1 MAVRSDAAPPAL
13 RNLAEPKIDQSAYV
27 HSFSN
32 LIGDVRIGA
41 NATIAPGTSIRADE
55 GNPFFIGQ
63 RSTVQDG
70 VMIHGLEQGR
80 VVGDDGNSY
89 SVWIGNNTSITHM
102 ALIYGPAYVGD
113 DCFIGF
119 RSTVFNARI
128 GNGCIV
134 MMHALVQ
141 DVEVPP
147 GKYVPSGAIITT
159 QQQADRLPEV
169 SERDRAFA
177 SYIVGSA
184 SKTSSQTISSINS
197 QTISSQSAAVPSRD
211 AAQSTTDVKAGSS
224 ATENGSIMNG
234 EVVNH
239 VRQLLAQGYRIG
251 SEHANKRQFQISSWK
266 SCAPIQATSESA
278 VLAELQSCLAEHS
291 GEYVRLIGIDTKN
304 KKRVLEAI
312 IQRPG
317 DQPASVS
324 GGSSYSA
331 PSHSSS
337 SYSSG
342 SNYSSAS
349 NGNGHSGGGLDPA
362 VVAQIRQILS
372 KGGRIGTEHADKRQF
387 QTSSWKTCAPIQTSN
402 ESAVM
407 TELQR
412 CLSEHNGEYVRLI
425 GIDTQN
431 KRRMLETIIQRP
443 DGKPVVQAGSHVA
456 PTHHRAP
463 VHHQAPVHHSSA
475 GSASGDAAD
484 QISQLLAQGAV
495 IGLEFA
501 DERRFKYGSWNSAP
515 PIQAGSAQSAIA
527 ALNSF
532 LNEHRD
538 HYVRLVG
545 IDPKQKK
552 RIAESVIHRP
562 GKAHASNG
570 NGHSNSAAS
579 EPPMYN
585 SPSSYKTEPPLYT
598 PSNNGNGRLSSDTV
612 EQIRQFVRQG
622 YKIGVEFA
630 DLRRYKTSSWQT
642 ATSIQTSRD
651 AEAILQVESA
661 IANYPGQYV
670 RLVGTDPKAKR
681 RVAELVIQKP
691 GK

>member
-70 VMIHGLEQGR
+70 VMIHGLAQGR

-102 ALIYGPAYVGD
+102 ALIHGPAYVGD

-134 MMHALVQ
+134 MMHALIQ

-147 GKYVPSGAIITT
+147 GKYVPSGAVITT

-177 SYIVGSA
+177 SYIVGTA
-184 SKTSSQTISSINS
+184 SKTSS
-197 QTISSQSAAVPSRD
+197 QTISSQSAAVPGRD

-251 SEHANKRQFQISSWK
+251 SEHADKRQFQTSSWK
-266 SCAPIQATSESA
+266 SCAPIQATNESA

-317 DQPASVS
+317 DQPVS
-324 GGSSYSA
+324 FSGGGSSYSA
-331 PSHSSS
+331 PSYSSGYSGS
-337 SYSSG
+337 SYSSV
-342 SNYSSAS
+342 S
-349 NGNGHSGGGLDPA
+349 NGNGHSSGGLDPA

-387 QTSSWKTCAPIQTSN
+387 QTSSWKSCAPIQTTS
-402 ESAVM
+402 ESGVIA
-407 TELQR
+407 ELQR
-412 CLSEHNGEYVRLI
+412 CLSEHSGEYVRLI

-431 KRRMLETIIQRP
+431 KRRMLEAIIQRP
-443 DGKPVVQAGSHVA
+443 DGKPVAQPASRVS
-456 PTHHRAP
+456 
-463 VHHQAPVHHSSA
+463 HHQAPAQHHSGGA
-475 GSASGDAAD
+475 PASGDVAD
-484 QISQLLAQGAV
+484 QINQLLAQGAV

-501 DERRFKYGSWNSAP
+501 DERRYKYGSWNSAP
-515 PIQAGSAQSAIA
+515 TIQASSASQAMA

-532 LNEHRD
+532 LNEHQN

-545 IDPKQKK
+545 VDPRQKK
-552 RIAESVIHRP
+552 RIAEIVIHRP
-562 GKAHASNG
+562 GKNHASHG
-570 NGHSNSAAS
+570 NGDYGSSSAAS
-579 EPPMYN
+579 EPPMY
-585 SPSSYKTEPPLYT
+585 SEPARYKSEPPLYT
-598 PSNNGNGRLSSDTV
+598 PSSNGNGRLSSDTV
-612 EQIRQFVRQG
+612 NQIRQFVRQG

-630 DLRRYKTSSWQT
+630 DQRRYKTSSWQT
-642 ATSIQTSRD
+642 ATSIQTNRD

-670 RLVGTDPKAKR
+670 RLIGIDPNAKR
-681 RVAELVIQKP
+681 RVAEMVIQQP

>member
-1 MAVRSDAAPPAL
+1 MAVRSVAAPPAL
-13 RNLAEPKIDQSAYV
+13 RNFAESNIDRSASI
-27 HSFSN
+27 HPFSN

-41 NATIAPGTSIRADE
+41 NAKIAPGTSIRADE
-55 GNPFFIGQ
+55 GKPFYLGS

-70 VMIHGLEQGR
+70 VVIHGLEQGR
-80 VVGDDGNSY
+80 VIGDDKNSY

-102 ALIYGPAYVGD
+102 ALICGPAYVGD

-141 DVEVPP
+141 DVEVLP

-177 SYIVGSA
+177 SYIVGSV
-184 SKTSSQTISSINS
+184 SKP
-197 QTISSQSAAVPSRD
+197 SSQSAAIPVRD
-211 AAQSTTDVKAGSS
+211 AAQSTTDVKADSS

-304 KKRVLEAI
+304 KRRVLEAI
-312 IQRPG
+312 VQRPG
-317 DQPASVS
+317 DQPASFS

-331 PSHSSS
+331 PSHSAQA
-337 SYSSG
+337 SYRPT
-342 SNYSSAS
+342 S
-349 NGNGHSGGGLDPA
+349 NGNGHSSSGLDSV

-372 KGGRIGTEHADKRQF
+372 KGGRVGTEHADKRQF
-387 QTSSWKTCAPIQTSN
+387 QTSSWKSCSPIQTTN
-402 ESAVM
+402 ESAVI

-412 CLSEHNGEYVRLI
+412 CLTEHSGEYVRLI

-443 DGKPVVQAGSHVA
+443 DGKPVVQPGSHV
-456 PTHHRAP
+456 
-463 VHHQAPVHHSSA
+463 VSHHQAPAHHGSS
-475 GSASGDAAD
+475 GSASGDVAD
-484 QISQLLAQGAV
+484 QIGQLLAQGAV

-515 PIQAGSAQSAIA
+515 PIQANSASQAIA
-527 ALNSF
+527 SLDSF
-532 LNEHRD
+532 IREHKD

-545 IDPKQKK
+545 VDPKQKK
-552 RIAESVIHRP
+552 RIAESVIYRP
-562 GKAHASNG
+562 GRATASNG
-570 NGHSNSAAS
+570 NGHSHGTQAS
-579 EPPMYN
+579 EPPMYS
-585 SPSSYKTEPPLYT
+585 SPASYKTEPPLYT
-598 PSNNGNGRLSSDTV
+598 PSSNSNNGHLSSDTV

-630 DLRRYKTSSWQT
+630 DVRRYKTSSWQT
-642 ATSIQTSRD
+642 VTSIQTNRD
-651 AEAILQVESA
+651 AEAISQVEQA

-681 RVAELVIQKP
+681 RVAEVVIQKP

>member
-1 MAVRSDAAPPAL
+1 MAVRSDAAPPTPWS
-13 RNLAEPKIDQSAYV
+13 RNLTEPKIDQSASV

-41 NATIAPGTSIRADE
+41 NVMIAPGTSIRADE
-55 GNPFFIGQ
+55 GSPFFIGS

-80 VVGDDGNSY
+80 VVGDDGDSY
-89 SVWIGNNTSITHM
+89 SVWIGNNTAITHM
-102 ALIYGPAYVGD
+102 AIIHGPAYVGD

-134 MMHALVQ
+134 MMHTLVQ

-147 GKYVPSGAIITT
+147 GKYVPSGAVITT

-177 SYIVGSA
+177 SYIVGTA
-184 SKTSSQTISSINS
+184 SKASSQTISSH
-197 QTISSQSAAVPSRD
+197 AVVPSRS
-211 AAQSTTDVKAGSS
+211 AAKSTTDVKAGSS

-251 SEHANKRQFQISSWK
+251 MEHADKRQFQTSSWK
-266 SCAPIQATSESA
+266 SCAPIQATNESA

-317 DQPASVS
+317 DKPASFS

-331 PSHSSS
+331 PSYSSASS
-337 SYSSG
+337 SYSSAP
-342 SNYSSAS
+342 SYSSAS
-349 NGNGHSGGGLDPA
+349 NGNGHSSGGLDPA

-387 QTSSWKTCAPIQTSN
+387 QTSSWKSCAPIQTTN

-412 CLSEHNGEYVRLI
+412 CLAEHSGEYVRLI

-431 KRRMLETIIQRP
+431 KRRMLEAIIQRP
-443 DGKPVVQAGSHVA
+443 DGKSVAQPTSHVA
-456 PTHHRAP
+456 SHRQPA
-463 VHHQAPVHHSSA
+463 VHHTVDGALA
-475 GSASGDAAD
+475 GGAAE
-484 QISQLLAQGAV
+484 QIQQLLAQGAV
-495 IGLEFA
+495 VGLEFA

-515 PIQAGSAQSAIA
+515 PIQASSASQAIA

-532 LNEHRD
+532 INEHRD
-538 HYVRLVG
+538 HYIRLVG
-545 IDPKQKK
+545 VDPKQKK

-570 NGHSNSAAS
+570 TSSGYSSSAVS
-579 EPPMYN
+579 EPSMYN
-585 SPSSYKTEPPLYT
+585 EPSSYKSQPPLYT
-598 PSNNGNGRLSSDTV
+598 PSSNSNGRLSPDTV
-612 EQIRQFVRQG
+612 EQIRQLVRQG

-630 DLRRYKTSSWQT
+630 DQRRYKTSSWQT
-642 ATSIQTSRD
+642 ATSIQTTRD
-651 AEAILQVESA
+651 AEAILEVEA
-661 IANYPGQYV
+661 VIANYSGLYV
-670 RLVGTDPKAKR
+670 RLIGIDPKAKR
-681 RVAELVIQKP
+681 RVAEMVIQQP

>member
-1 MAVRSDAAPPAL
+1 MAVRSYAAPPTPWSQ
-13 RNLAEPKIDQSAYV
+13 NLIEPKIDESAHV

-41 NATIAPGTSIRADE
+41 NVLIAPGTSIRADE
-55 GNPFFIGQ
+55 GNPFYIGQ
-63 RSTVQDG
+63 NSKVQDG
-70 VMIHGLEQGR
+70 VVIHGLEQGR

-102 ALIYGPAYVGD
+102 ALIHGPAYVGD
-113 DCFIGF
+113 GCFIGF

-128 GNGCIV
+128 GSGCIV

-141 DVEVPP
+141 DVEVPA
-147 GKYVPSGAIITT
+147 GKLVPSGAVITT

-177 SYIVGSA
+177 SYIVGMSSA
-184 SKTSSQTISSINS
+184 SS
-197 QTISSQSAAVPSRD
+197 VPSPRSVASRN
-211 AAQSTTDVKAGSS
+211 AANQSTADVQASSS
-224 ATENGSIMNG
+224 ATENGSTMSG
-234 EVVNH
+234 EVINH

-251 SEHANKRQFQISSWK
+251 MEHADKRQFQTSSWK
-266 SCAPIQATSESA
+266 SCAPIQATNESS
-278 VLAELQSCLAEHS
+278 VLAELQSCLSEHS

-304 KKRVLEAI
+304 KRRVLEAI

-317 DQPASVS
+317 EKPVSLS
-324 GGSSYSA
+324 GGSSGYSA
-331 PSHSSS
+331 PS
-337 SYSSG
+337 YSSK
-342 SNYSSAS
+342 SSS
-349 NGNGHSGGGLDPA
+349 NGNGYSAGGLDPS

-372 KGGRIGTEHADKRQF
+372 RGGRIGTEHADKRQF
-387 QTSSWKTCAPIQTSN
+387 QTSSWKSCAPIQSTQ
-402 ESAVM
+402 ESTVL

-412 CLSEHNGEYVRLI
+412 CLAEHSGEYVRLI

-443 DGKPVVQAGSHVA
+443 DGKPVAQPTSHGSA
-456 PTHHRAP
+456 
-463 VHHQAPVHHSSA
+463 HSSA
-475 GSASGDAAD
+475 PSYSQKGGSSASGDVAD
-484 QISQLLAQGAV
+484 QINQLLAQGAV

-515 PIQAGSAQSAIA
+515 TIQAGSASQAIA
-527 ALNSF
+527 SLNSF
-532 LNEHRD
+532 LNEHQN

-545 IDPKQKK
+545 VDPRQKK
-552 RIAESVIHRP
+552 RVAEVVIHRP
-562 GKAHASNG
+562 GKAQNG
-570 NGHSNSAAS
+570 NGHSYSAKS
-579 EPPMYN
+579 EPPMYPEPEHYN
-585 SPSSYKTEPPLYT
+585 TKPPLYT
-598 PSNNGNGRLSSDTV
+598 PSSNGNGRLSSDTV

-630 DLRRYKTSSWQT
+630 DQRRYKTSSWQT
-642 ATSIQTSRD
+642 ATSIQTNRD
-651 AEAILQVESA
+651 AEAILEIETT

-670 RLVGTDPKAKR
+670 RLIGIDPKAKR
-681 RVAELVIQKP
+681 RVAEMVIQQP